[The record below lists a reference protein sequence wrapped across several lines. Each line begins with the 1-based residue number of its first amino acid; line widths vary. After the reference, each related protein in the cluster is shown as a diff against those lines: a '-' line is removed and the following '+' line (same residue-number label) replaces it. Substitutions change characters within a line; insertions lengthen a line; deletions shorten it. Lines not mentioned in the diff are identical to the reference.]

1 MDLDAITD
9 TNVRRQTSGVK
20 RYIST
25 DVTQTN
31 SAPQFARW
39 DRQRWSQRALLLA
52 TFVLATA
59 LRFAQ
64 LDAQSFWN
72 DEGNTA
78 RLVERSIPLIIEG
91 AAGDIHPPGYYL
103 LLHAWRALTGESE
116 FALRGFSAF
125 CGILTVAV
133 AAAIGQRAGGRYT
146 ALGAA
151 WLTALHPLAVY
162 YSQEAR
168 MYALLGLTSALTLW
182 AAIQLITHVTHNTPY
197 ATRDIQ
203 HAIFLALCIV
213 LGLYTQ
219 YTYILALVGLN
230 LAFGLW
236 WLPTQLAKLGNER
249 PSRHRWRWRAVGFWA
264 SAHLVGALAFA
275 PWAPIALGASDW
287 RPPDLVA
294 EQALPQMM
302 RALVGGIT
310 LPPAQGQ
317 YALVVMG
324 ILAGLTVLSTYSLLH
339 RSRQSARFTAW
350 ASLAMTWTPPMLI
363 TLMGTYRPAYLKF
376 LMMCVTP
383 LSVWLALPL
392 SVQTGFSTEKEK
404 ITTQR
409 RRDAETQRVLED
421 EFSNDVNWR
430 HGVKWV
436 IMIAGG
442 VLLIS
447 LLPMQV
453 TSLQHLY
460 TDPAYQRDDYRSIAA
475 RISAQGQPGDAILLN
490 APNQWEVF
498 TYYYRGPLPVYP
510 APYRP
515 TPEEAA
521 TWVEDIVT
529 QHRQLFVLYWGNTES
544 DPQHRIAAALA
555 ERAYRARDTWISD
568 VLVARYGT
576 GPQHPDLTA
585 YVDAHLGTHLV
596 LVGYHLPQDVY
607 APGVIIPLTLFWH
620 ADSGPGEPLKVF
632 VHVLDDA
639 GQLVAQYDGQP
650 RDGLFPT
657 HLWDADTQLMDHY
670 GVWLPNTLPAGV
682 YTLQVGMYR
691 FSGERLTITQDGK
704 SLGDTLPLT
713 TVTLRGQNDD

>member
-1 MDLDAITD
+1 M
-9 TNVRRQTSGVK
+9 
-20 RYIST
+20 
-25 DVTQTN
+25 
-31 SAPQFARW
+31 
-39 DRQRWSQRALLLA
+39 
-52 TFVLATA
+52 LATA

-78 RLVERSIPLIIEG
+78 RLVERPIPLIIEG

-103 LLHAWRALTGESE
+103 LLHGWRAFTGESE

-125 CGILTVAV
+125 CGVLTVAV
-133 AAAIGQRAGGRYT
+133 AAAVGQRAGGRYT

-182 AAIQLITHVTHNTPY
+182 AAARLIVCAPPNTRYAARDVQY
-197 ATRDIQ
+197 AT
-203 HAIFLALCIV
+203 LVLTLCIT

-219 YTYILALVGLN
+219 YTYVLALVGLN

-236 WLPTQLAKLGNER
+236 WLLMWFTHLDDKISMR
-249 PSRHRWRWRAVGFWA
+249 PRWLWHLLLLWA
-264 SAHLVGALAFA
+264 GAHLLGGLAFA

-294 EQALPQMM
+294 E
-302 RALVGGIT
+302 RALVQMARALVAGIT
-310 LPPAQGQ
+310 LPPERGQ

-324 ILAGLTVLSTYSLLH
+324 VLTGLALLRSL
-339 RSRQSARFTAW
+339 RRGYGASRCWRGARFTAW
-350 ASLAMTWTPPMLI
+350 ASLAMAWTPPILI
-363 TLMGTYRPAYLKF
+363 ALLGAYRPAYLKF
-376 LMMCVTP
+376 LMMGVAP

-392 SVQTGFSTEKEK
+392 SVQAGFGTEKEK
-404 ITTQR
+404 RPTQR
-409 RRDAETQRVLED
+409 HRDAETQRVLED
-421 EFSNDVNWR
+421 GLSSDIDWR
-430 HGVKWV
+430 RRIKWALMMV
-436 IMIAGG
+436 SG

-453 TSLQHLY
+453 TSLKHLY

-475 RISAQGQPGDAILLN
+475 HITAQGQPGDAILLN

-515 TPEEAA
+515 TQEEAA
-521 TWVEDIVT
+521 VWVEDIVA

-544 DPQHRIAAALA
+544 DPQHWIATALA

-576 GPQHPDLTA
+576 GPQQLDLTTR
-585 YVDAHLGTHLV
+585 VDAQLGAHLTLM
-596 LVGYHLPQDVY
+596 GYHLPWDVY
-607 APGVIIPLTLFWH
+607 TPSEVIPLTLAWR
-620 ADSGPGEPLKVF
+620 ADSAPDEMLKVF

-639 GQLVAQYDGQP
+639 GHLVAQYDGQP
-650 RDGLFPT
+650 RDGLYPT
-657 HLWDADTQLMDHY
+657 HLWDAGTQLMDHY
-670 GVWLPNTLPAGV
+670 GVWLPDTLSAGE
-682 YTLQVGMYR
+682 YTLHVGMYR
-691 FSGERLTITQDGK
+691 LSGERLTIRQDGK
-704 SLGDTLPLT
+704 PLGDAFPLT
-713 TVTLRGQNDD
+713 TVIIRRADSD